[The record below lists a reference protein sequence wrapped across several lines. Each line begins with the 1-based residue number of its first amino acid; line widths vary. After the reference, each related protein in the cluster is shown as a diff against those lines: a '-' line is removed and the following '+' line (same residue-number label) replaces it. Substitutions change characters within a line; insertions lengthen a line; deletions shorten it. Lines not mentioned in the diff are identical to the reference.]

1 MTAPKKQAPS
11 ATVRSGAQDST
22 NDADIIATL
31 VDAIKVRIMAGE
43 MVAATDYPE
52 SDRQLFWSA
61 IAIVRDALP
70 CVRPI
75 WRTVGEQHVD
85 GLRTRQ
91 KLFRICPREKG
102 VIDATLAGLIAL
114 AATCAALLAGGLP
127 L

>member
-1 MTAPKKQAPS
+1 MEPRPDSITA
-11 ATVRSGAQDST
+11 DSL
-22 NDADIIATL
+22 NARL
-31 VDAIKVRIMAGE
+31 QAGE
-43 MVAATDYPE
+43 IIGALDYPE
-52 SDRQLFWSA
+52 AARPLFWSA

-91 KLFRICPREKG
+91 KLFRICPRQKG
-102 VIDATLAGLIAL
+102 SIDSTLAGLIAL
-114 AATCAALLAGGLP
+114 AAACAVLLAGGLP